1 MLVDKDIKNSYYN
14 FISDIQETRGK
25 NENFQRDME
34 GIRKGANKTL
44 SMENHNVQDE
54 KYSGWG
60 YHQVRHCKRKY

>member
-1 MLVDKDIKNSYYN
+1 
-14 FISDIQETRGK
+14 
-25 NENFQRDME
+25 ME
-34 GIRKGANKTL
+34 GIRKGANKGL